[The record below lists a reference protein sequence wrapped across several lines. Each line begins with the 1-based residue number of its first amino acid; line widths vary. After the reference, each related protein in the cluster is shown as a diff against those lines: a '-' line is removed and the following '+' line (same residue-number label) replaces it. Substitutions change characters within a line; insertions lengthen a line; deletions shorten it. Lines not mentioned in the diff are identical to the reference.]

1 MKMKKLPIIVF
12 LFLTTDAFAL
22 DPLGP
27 PVATPKEDSPA
38 ILGFEYLY
46 GEMDL
51 HSDSFV
57 FTTHPVP
64 PALPDT
70 INFSS
75 ANIKDFQSNKFYAN
89 LISDLGDDNFDFFLR
104 VGIADANPGR
114 SSNRGNFAGSLGD
127 CDYDVALGGGLR
139 TTLFQSADGRTK
151 WGLLAQLS
159 YLNFDYDDRF
169 STIDGYDVLL
179 SATVKMLE
187 IQFAAGP
194 AYQLTDKLSIY
205 GGPFVSLV
213 KADADI
219 EGTINGDAAD
229 GSTDIEQQSE
239 FGGFIGL
246 STELAKNTNFNI
258 EFQMTDDAQAVGFRF
273 IHRF

>member
-1 MKMKKLPIIVF
+1 MKKKKLPIIV
-12 LFLTTDAFAL
+12 LVFLTTNAFAL

-27 PVATPKEDSPA
+27 PVATPKQDSAA
-38 ILGFEYLY
+38 IVGFEYLY
-46 GEMDL
+46 SEMDL

-64 PALPDT
+64 PALPVV
-70 INFSS
+70 INFPS
-75 ANIKDFQSNKFYAN
+75 ANIKDFQSNKFYVN
-89 LISDLGDDNFDFFLR
+89 LISEIGDDNLDFFLR
-104 VGIADANPGR
+104 VGLADANPDR
-114 SSNRGNFAGSLGD
+114 RSNRDNFAGSLGD
-127 CDYDVALGGGLR
+127 CDYDVALGGGIR

-159 YLNFDYDDRF
+159 YVNLDYDDRF
-169 STIDGYDVLL
+169 STIDGYDVSL

-194 AYQLTDKLSIY
+194 AYQLTDKLSVY

-219 EGTINGDAAD
+219 DGTINGDVAD
-229 GSTDIEQQSE
+229 GRR
-239 FGGFIGL
+239 L
-246 STELAKNTNFNI
+246 
-258 EFQMTDDAQAVGFRF
+258 
-273 IHRF
+273 HRLINRISQKYQLQY